1 MELVLFGVLC
11 LMAAVVSLFVIMP
24 ANYLQSLPLSINVLL
39 AFFAV
44 LALILFRKSC
54 QGRCHPKVLFYLLLA
69 LLNLVWFPN
78 GASHGSIPFYFFC
91 IVMYVPIFFRGR
103 ERWVLVAIAIT
114 DIIALLVLELR
125 FPGWVVPFRSDADR
139 IADHVVGLVVTA
151 GACTTMLWALLRRYD
166 QEQER
171 LVSVND
177 ELQRTLLERA
187 LVEGALQQNREV
199 LNAVIEGTTDAVF
212 VKDVN
217 GRYLLFNKASTQM
230 TGKSL
235 TEILGRDDTELFP
248 PEVARLVMEEDQMV
262 LGSNVL
268 SIVEHNL
275 TLPNGERILV
285 EATKGPLHDKEG
297 NVVGVFGI
305 GRDITQ
311 TRRMADELSLLN
323 EELERRVIER
333 TARLEA
339 AMKEQETFSYSVSHD
354 LRGPLRHINSY
365 TSIVLEEYGSHLP
378 PDGKQYLERV
388 CASTRRMGTLIDDLL
403 ELSRIGRSELNKV
416 PVNLSEVAHSIGSK
430 LQDAEPQRQVEI
442 LVEPDLEVH
451 GDRGLLEQMLENL
464 VANAWKYSSVR
475 ELARIEVGRSGGA
488 LKDTFFVRD
497 NGVGFDMAYQNKLF
511 GAFQRLHGS
520 EFEGTGIGLATVKR
534 IVERHGGSVWAH
546 GVVDEGATVYF
557 CLP

>member
-11 LMAAVVSLFVIMP
+11 LMAAVVSVFVMMP
-24 ANYLQSLPLSINVLL
+24 ANYLQGLPPFINVLL
-39 AFFAV
+39 SLFAV
-44 LALILFRKSC
+44 FALVLFRESC
-54 QGRCHPKVLFYLLLA
+54 CGRSHPKKLFFLLLA
-69 LLNLVWFPN
+69 LLDLVWFPN
-78 GASHGSIPFYFFC
+78 GASLGSIPFFFVC
-91 IVMYVPIFFRGR
+91 IFMYLPIFFRGR
-103 ERWVLVAIAIT
+103 QRQVLVAIAVL
-114 DIIALLVLELR
+114 DVIALLALELR
-125 FPGWVVPFRSDADR
+125 FPEWVVPFRSQYDR
-139 IADHVVGLVVTA
+139 IADEVVGFVVTA
-151 GACTTMLWALLRRYD
+151 GACTTMLWALIKRYD
-166 QEQER
+166 HEQKR
-171 LVSVND
+171 LQSVNE
-177 ELQRTLLERA
+177 ELQQIIVERS
-187 LVEGALQQNREV
+187 LVEGALQQNREL
-199 LNAVIEGTTDAVF
+199 LNAIIEGTTDAVF

-217 GRYLLFNKASTQM
+217 GRYLLLNKASLQM
-230 TGKSL
+230 TGKELS
-235 TEILGRDDTELFP
+235 EILGRDDTELFSS
-248 PEVARLVMEEDQMV
+248 EEARRVMEEDQRV
-262 LGSNVL
+262 LRNNAVSV
-268 SIVEHNL
+268 VEHEIASL
-275 TLPNGERILV
+275 KGERILV
-285 EATKGPLHDKEG
+285 EVTKGPLHDKEG

-305 GRDITQ
+305 SRDITQ
-311 TRRMADELSLLN
+311 TRRMAEELSLLN
-323 EELERRVIER
+323 EELERRVVER

-416 PVNLSEVAHSIGSK
+416 PVNLSEVARSIGSK
-430 LQDAEPQRQVEI
+430 LQDAEPQRRVEMLI
-442 LVEPDLEVH
+442 EPDLEVH

-475 ELARIEVGRSGGA
+475 ETARIEVGRSGGA
-488 LKDTFFVRD
+488 LKGTFFVRD
-497 NGVGFDMAYQNKLF
+497 NGAGFDMAYQNKLF